1 MTFKRYLPHSLFGRA
16 LLIVVLPVVLLQAV
30 MAVAFVRRHYD
41 GVSSQ
46 MAGAVARELSYAL
59 SVVDGARSVPEADA
73 RLADI
78 AAILGFG
85 LELIPGARVPRE
97 EIRLFY
103 DVSGGAVA
111 ETFKAQIRRPMAM
124 DLVSFDSLIEA
135 RIQTDKGVLRALI
148 ERRRMIASN
157 PHQLLVM
164 TAVASLALL
173 AVAVLFLRNQVRP
186 IRELAKAA
194 DAFGKGHSVAFQPH
208 GAEEVRKAGAAFLNM
223 RARIERQIESRT
235 RMLSGVS
242 HDLRTPLTRMK
253 LAVAMMEDGP
263 ETEELAHDLREM
275 ERMVD
280 AFLAFA
286 RGEAGEAAA
295 SADPVALAEEV
306 CGEARRLGAEAHVS
320 AAVETPE
327 ALTAPMRAGAVKRA
341 LQNLVE
347 NARAHG
353 RRIEIGV
360 RLRRGAVEFVV
371 DDDGPGIPA
380 DQREAALRPFVR
392 LDGARNQDRGGGVGL
407 GLSIAAE
414 VARAHGGGL
423 TLEDSPALGGLRAR
437 LSLPR

>member
-1 MTFKRYLPHSLFGRA
+1 MSFKRYLPRSLFGRA

-46 MAGAVARELSYAL
+46 MAEAVARELSYAL
-59 SVVDGARSVPEADA
+59 SVVDEAPSGAEATA
-73 RLADI
+73 RLEDI
-78 AAILGFG
+78 ARILGFT
-85 LELIPGARVPRE
+85 LELIEGARVPSE

-124 DLVSFDSLIEA
+124 DLVSFDNQIEA
-135 RIQTDKGVLRALI
+135 RIQTDRGVLRALI

-164 TAVASLALL
+164 TAVASVALL

-186 IRELAKAA
+186 IRELAQAA
-194 DAFGKGHSVAFQPH
+194 DAFGKGRAAPFQPH
-208 GAEEVRKAGAAFLNM
+208 GAEEVRRAGAAFLNM
-223 RARIERQIESRT
+223 RARIERQMESRT

-253 LAVAMMEDGP
+253 LAVAMMEDSP
-263 ETEELAHDLREM
+263 EAEELAHDLREM

-295 SADPVALAEEV
+295 PADPVALAEEV
-306 CGEARRLGAEAHVS
+306 CGEARRLGAQAQVT
-320 AAVETPE
+320 AAVETPD
-327 ALTAPMRAGAVKRA
+327 APTAPMRKGAVKRA

-353 RRIEIGV
+353 GRIEIGV
-360 RLRRGAVEFVV
+360 RLRRGAVEFLV
-371 DDDGPGIPA
+371 DDDGPGIPEH
-380 DQREAALRPFVR
+380 QRQAALKPFVR

-437 LSLPR
+437 LRLPR

>member
-1 MTFKRYLPHSLFGRA
+1 MAFKRYLPRSLFGRA

-46 MAGAVARELSYAL
+46 MAGSVARELSYAL

-78 AAILGFG
+78 AAILGFR
-85 LELIPGARVPRE
+85 LELIPGARVPRD

-111 ETFKAQIRRPMAM
+111 ETFKEQIRRPMAM
-124 DLVSFDSLIEA
+124 DLVSFDDQIEA

-186 IRELAKAA
+186 IRELAQAA
-194 DAFGKGHSVAFQPH
+194 DAFGKGRSVAFQPH
-208 GAEEVRKAGAAFLNM
+208 GAEEVRRAGAAFLNM
-223 RARIERQIESRT
+223 RGRIERQLESRT

-253 LAVAMMEDGP
+253 LAVAMMEDSP
-263 ETEELAHDLREM
+263 EAEELAHDLREM

-295 SADPVALAEEV
+295 PADPVALAEEV

-327 ALTAPMRAGAVKRA
+327 APTAPMRKGAVKRA

-353 RRIEIGV
+353 RRIEVGV
-360 RLRRGAVEFVV
+360 RLRRGAVEFLV
-371 DDDGPGIPA
+371 DDDGPGIPEH
-380 DQREAALRPFVR
+380 QREAALKPFVR

-437 LSLPR
+437 LRLPR